1 MKKLFLSLAIIC
13 CIGSTHGGNVIR
25 YTYDNAGNRTK
36 RDVLYKTDAV
46 DRKEGT
52 DKIVA
57 RFIEHEIQV
66 YPSLTKGI
74 LTIDVSNIDGYAN
87 GHISIFNLSGILIK
101 KIEPIAENN
110 TFDISSQ
117 PNGVYL
123 LQIKIGDQI
132 KTQKIIKE

>member
-1 MKKLFLSLAIIC
+1 MKKLFLLLAIIC
-13 CIGSTHGGNVIR
+13 YIGSTHGGNVIQ

-57 RFIEHEIQV
+57 KFIEHEIQV

-74 LTIDVSNIDGYAN
+74 LTIGVSNINGYAN

-101 KIEPIAENN
+101 KIEPIAGNN
-110 TFDISSQ
+110 TLDISSQ

>member
-1 MKKLFLSLAIIC
+1 MKKLFLLLAIIC
-13 CIGSTHGGNVIR
+13 CIGSMHGGNIIR
-25 YTYDNAGNRTK
+25 YTYDKAGNRTR
-36 RDVLYKTDAV
+36 RDILYKIEAS
-46 DRKEGT
+46 KEIT
-52 DKIVA
+52 DK
-57 RFIEHEIQV
+57 FIDRLTEPEIRV

-74 LTIDVSNIDGYAN
+74 LTIDVSNVDRYAN
-87 GHISIFNLSGILIK
+87 GHISIFNLSGVLIK

-132 KTQKIIKE
+132 TNQKIIKE

>member
-1 MKKLFLSLAIIC
+1 MKNFFLLLAIIC
-13 CIGSTHGGNVIR
+13 CVGSTYGGNVIR
-25 YTYDNAGNRTK
+25 YTYDNAGNRTR
-36 RDVLYKTDAV
+36 RDVLYKIDVV
-46 DRKEGT
+46 DRKEVT
-52 DKIVA
+52 DNIFD

-66 YPSLTKGI
+66 HPSLTKGI
-74 LTIDVSNIDGYAN
+74 LNIGVSNIDGYAN
-87 GHISIFNLSGILIK
+87 GHIAIFNLSGILIK